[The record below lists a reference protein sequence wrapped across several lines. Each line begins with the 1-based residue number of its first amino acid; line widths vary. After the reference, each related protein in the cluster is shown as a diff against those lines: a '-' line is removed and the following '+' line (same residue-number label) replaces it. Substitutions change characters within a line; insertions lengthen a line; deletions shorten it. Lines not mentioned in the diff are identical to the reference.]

1 MLSLPIILAVV
12 LGVILVW
19 VVGLY
24 NTFQRLKT
32 QIAAAVQE
40 IGNQLKR
47 QANLIPNLE
56 ASVKGYM
63 KHEKDVF
70 DKLTDARKSVVAADS
85 GNVKSVESAV
95 TKMQS
100 VIPDLKVV
108 VESNPELKADGTVT
122 RLMDE
127 LSDTADKLSYAR
139 RLLID
144 LSQQYN
150 EKRVTFPSNI
160 IANMF
165 GFGEEKGLV
174 TPREGA
180 HVAVSDTETKDHKIN
195 LE

>member
-1 MLSLPIILAVV
+1 MMLSLPIILAIAGGAV
-12 LGVILVW
+12 LLW
-19 VVGLY
+19 VVTVY
-24 NTFQRLKT
+24 NSFASLKT
-32 QIAAAVQE
+32 KIHAAVQE

-63 KHEKDVF
+63 KHEKGIF
-70 DKLTDARKSVVAADS
+70 DKLTDARKSVVAAEGGSTTQID
-85 GNVKSVESAV
+85 EAV

-108 VESNPELKADGTVT
+108 VESNPELKADGSVG

-127 LSDTADKLSYAR
+127 LADTADKLSYAR

-150 EKRVTFPSNI
+150 EKRLMFPTNL
-160 IANMF
+160 IASVF
-165 GFGEEKGLV
+165 GFGEEKGLA
-174 TPREGA
+174 TPREGH
-180 HVAVSDTETKDHKIN
+180 HVEVSDTETADPKVN
-195 LE
+195 L